1 MENEKTLTGEQ
12 SLRLITSMINKAK
25 NDYYDTGLSALLW
38 GSVIT
43 VCSLV
48 NLFNELYLHWSALD
62 YIWFLTIAAVIPQI
76 IISVREA
83 RQKRL
88 RSREDDFISGI
99 WISFTISIFLFSYI
113 AGVYEIRQEA
123 GIFLTL
129 YGIPTFT
136 SGYGRRFKPMLLGGI
151 ACWILAFASLYVPYP
166 FVLLML
172 CAGGQLAWFIPG
184 LVLRQR
190 YLKAKRQHV

>member
-48 NLFNELYLHWSALD
+48 NLFNELYLHWPALG

-123 GIFLTL
+123 SIFLTL

>member
-123 GIFLTL
+123 SIFLTL

-166 FVLLML
+166 FVMLMI
-172 CAGGQLAWFIPG
+172 CAGGQLAWFLPG

-190 YLKAKRQHV
+190 YLRAKRQHV